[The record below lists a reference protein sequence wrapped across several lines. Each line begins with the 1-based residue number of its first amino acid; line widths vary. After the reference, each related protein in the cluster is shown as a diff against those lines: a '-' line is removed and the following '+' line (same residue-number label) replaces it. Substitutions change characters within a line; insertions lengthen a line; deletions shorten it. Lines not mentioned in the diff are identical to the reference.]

1 LALQR
6 AGHRTPVEADTN
18 DDGVEGSAEIHWQ
31 WWDTNLVDDVLID
44 RNRLT
49 EDGAEGIAIT
59 YLHAK
64 SAWVVK
70 RRIQQ
75 GEYADW
81 LMQREADFM
90 AVEVS
95 GTAEGN
101 AFTRL
106 KEKKQQIARCS
117 LPAER
122 IAIVIAFDKPL
133 ILASPPDEQDI
144 KQAY

>member
-31 WWDTNLVDDVLID
+31 WRDTNLVDDVLID

-144 KQAY
+144 KHAY